1 YSGTLGPN
9 ATQRSWSYEA
19 PAGEENAI
27 LMAPAGFKL
36 YGRVD
41 SANYGQWQQGFTGTE
56 VHRWGPAGTYSWG
69 VKANESGGAYTF
81 CLNHA

>member
-1 YSGTLGPN
+1 GTLEPN
-9 ATQRSWSYEA
+9 ATQRSASYEA

-41 SANYGQWQQGFTGTE
+41 SAKYGRWQQGFTGTE
-56 VHRWGPAGTYSWG
+56 IHRWGPTGTYSWG
-69 VKANESGGAYTF
+69 VKANGSGGAYTF
-81 CLNHA
+81 CLQHP